1 MSLRPTPLHPHPCSM
16 FLHVIANQCAHWCGN
31 PRPRRESWQPG
42 TTSGKS
48 AAFPYSPKVFPF
60 AMCYRRRTDCPV
72 ASLLAMTCSNLLPVH
87 IIPGHCRYAAGKAPL
102 PTCRA
107 PPPCNRT
114 HTPAFCMPLH
124 PTPLQPQTR
133 SIFLHVI
140 ANQCAHW
147 CGNPRPRR
155 ESWQPGTTSGK
166 SAAFPYSP
174 KVFPFAMCYRRSYGL
189 SRRFAPR
196 NDMQ

>member
-1 MSLRPTPLHPHPCSM
+1 MSLRTSAHTGVAIRVPAENPGNLVLLQANPLLFRIHPKYS
-16 FLHVIANQCAHWCGN
+16 LSLCATAG
-31 PRPRRESWQPG
+31 
-42 TTSGKS
+42 
-48 AAFPYSPKVFPF
+48 V
-60 AMCYRRRTDCPV
+60 TDCPV
-72 ASLLAMTCSNLLPVH
+72 ASLLAMTCNNLLPVH

-189 SRRFAPR
+189 PRRFAPR

>member
-1 MSLRPTPLHPHPCSM
+1 
-16 FLHVIANQCAHWCGN
+16 
-31 PRPRRESWQPG
+31 
-42 TTSGKS
+42 
-48 AAFPYSPKVFPF
+48 
-60 AMCYRRRTDCPV
+60 MCYRRRTDCPV

-174 KVFPFAMCYRRSYGL
+174 KVFPFAMCYRRRTDCPVASLLAMTCNNLLPVPIITRALPVCCRKSRGEGYGICIAGVRGSL
-189 SRRFAPR
+189 LLAAENPTCKACWH
-196 NDMQ
+196 MVL